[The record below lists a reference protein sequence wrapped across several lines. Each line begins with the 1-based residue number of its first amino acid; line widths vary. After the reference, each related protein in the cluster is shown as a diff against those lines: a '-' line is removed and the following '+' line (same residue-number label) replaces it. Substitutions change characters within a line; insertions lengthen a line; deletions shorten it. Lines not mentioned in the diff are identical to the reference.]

1 MSSCSQAQ
9 PRTQCL
15 CLGQAQALTG
25 TSQCGR
31 AAVTTL
37 FEREDSPTACWSD
50 RVASGSPRLMTG
62 DARHSPSILTADRNK
77 QASRRRIKNLTVKTS
92 TNGVRDSL

>member
-1 MSSCSQAQ
+1 
-9 PRTQCL
+9 
-15 CLGQAQALTG
+15 
-25 TSQCGR
+25 
-31 AAVTTL
+31 
-37 FEREDSPTACWSD
+37 
-50 RVASGSPRLMTG
+50 MTG